1 VNGKRE
7 KFAEPL
13 LCTEQRRLKNEHAMT
28 KLLSTSPDDH
38 AARVEKLLQFQ
49 KSTTKELKNLQKE
62 LAASIARDLVARAS
76 EGVVTY
82 HRDEGDLGFLQT
94 LLGLLG
100 EAKNDAVFVLTAGE
114 LRGEGLFLIAG
125 PPEFIIAHGRSVL
138 PLIDGKGG
146 GGKNGIIQGKAK
158 GLAEVSELV
167 AKLQELR
174 QQQ

>member
-1 VNGKRE
+1 
-7 KFAEPL
+7 
-13 LCTEQRRLKNEHAMT
+13 
-28 KLLSTSPDDH
+28 
-38 AARVEKLLQFQ
+38 
-49 KSTTKELKNLQKE
+49 
-62 LAASIARDLVARAS
+62 VARAS